1 MGIWDL
7 IAVQPM
13 INILIA
19 LSSYVLNN
27 LGISI
32 IILTIVVNG
41 LMLGLTLKQV
51 RSSKAMQ
58 DLQPKLA
65 ELQKKFGK
73 DRQRM
78 AQEQMRLYKESGM
91 TPAGCLVPMLIQM
104 PIWIA
109 LYQSIMRLLAVIP
122 ENFLGLANYLYSWP
136 IVYSTLPL
144 ENNFLWMNLAT
155 GDMVLALLVGGSMW
169 VQQKMVMAKTTD
181 PKQKSQSQM
190 MLWMMPMMFAFLSL
204 SFPSGLALF
213 WATSSIF
220 RIVVQYFTAGWGG
233 LVGEASQVRVVR
245 DSKYKKRITQVE
257 KRSLNEAD
265 VSADIVVEPSFVEE
279 EGLSYDE
286 ESGIQRQDSGGSY
299 SSRLRDI
306 RRQTGRGG
314 GHHPKRR

>member
-122 ENFLGLANYLYSWP
+122 ENFLGLANY
-136 IVYSTLPL
+136 
-144 ENNFLWMNLAT
+144 
-155 GDMVLALLVGGSMW
+155 
-169 VQQKMVMAKTTD
+169 
-181 PKQKSQSQM
+181 
-190 MLWMMPMMFAFLSL
+190 
-204 SFPSGLALF
+204 
-213 WATSSIF
+213 
-220 RIVVQYFTAGWGG
+220 
-233 LVGEASQVRVVR
+233 QVR
-245 DSKYKKRITQVE
+245 
-257 KRSLNEAD
+257 
-265 VSADIVVEPSFVEE
+265 
-279 EGLSYDE
+279 
-286 ESGIQRQDSGGSY
+286 
-299 SSRLRDI
+299 
-306 RRQTGRGG
+306 
-314 GHHPKRR
+314 

>member
-136 IVYSTLPL
+136 IV
-144 ENNFLWMNLAT
+144 
-155 GDMVLALLVGGSMW
+155 
-169 VQQKMVMAKTTD
+169 
-181 PKQKSQSQM
+181 
-190 MLWMMPMMFAFLSL
+190 
-204 SFPSGLALF
+204 
-213 WATSSIF
+213 
-220 RIVVQYFTAGWGG
+220 
-233 LVGEASQVRVVR
+233 
-245 DSKYKKRITQVE
+245 
-257 KRSLNEAD
+257 
-265 VSADIVVEPSFVEE
+265 
-279 EGLSYDE
+279 
-286 ESGIQRQDSGGSY
+286 
-299 SSRLRDI
+299 
-306 RRQTGRGG
+306 
-314 GHHPKRR
+314 